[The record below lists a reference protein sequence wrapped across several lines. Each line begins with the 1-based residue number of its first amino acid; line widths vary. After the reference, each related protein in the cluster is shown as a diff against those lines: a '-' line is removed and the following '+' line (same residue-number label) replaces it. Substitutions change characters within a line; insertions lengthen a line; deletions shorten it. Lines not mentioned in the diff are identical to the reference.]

1 MDPVTAL
8 GVATTAFNTIKK
20 GFQIGKDAQSMMGD
34 IGKWMGAIEQIKS
47 PAKKKYKKVASIE
60 QEALDEFGAK
70 KKAEQME
77 TELKNYILA
86 TFGMKAWDELLRI
99 QGQIRKKR
107 KLQEAY
113 ERKQREDFINAI
125 ILFLGIIIGG
135 GLLIIVFAGFFN
147 E

>member
-1 MDPVTAL
+1 
-8 GVATTAFNTIKK
+8 
-20 GFQIGKDAQSMMGD
+20 
-34 IGKWMGAIEQIKS
+34 
-47 PAKKKYKKVASIE
+47 
-60 QEALDEFGAK
+60 
-70 KKAEQME
+70 ME